1 MIPAKAKTIIDY
13 VIGLLTD
20 PKVKRLLI
28 EGDFDEIFKLLGKAE
43 QLVVNGI
50 KRNPKIEARGDRF
63 SMLRR
68 FLFSDIDNL
77 SGKTLGKRLANIL
90 IYLRDIEKYEDHLSN
105 GKKLVISTYE
115 ITAKSSLDFHFYS
128 NISTGLAIDYK
139 CMKPYFA
146 NNHILSQVLDAPGV
160 LLFDTLD
167 VIKDAGTDLTNT
179 VKKIKIGLENGS
191 KYVDQIDDLM
201 IELEI
206 PQFVMKIGG
215 KSLDF
220 GTIKLEV
227 SFDSKF
233 LLDPSNVASKIG
245 QQIALTFQDRV
256 SKNLHPMLKQITSS
270 NLSIPEQ
277 EEAVKKLIPVIF
289 QHYIIRPTEEIN
301 LVADGIKPF
310 PNDRLVPQ
318 EVFDKY
324 ADRFI
329 EDALPHFKKVLNEL
343 DPSFLSNNPHLE
355 GALQQGIIN
364 HANTHFRSERFIKE
378 ASQLTYFDF

>member
-1 MIPAKAKTIIDY
+1 MIPPNAKSIIDY
-13 VIGLLTD
+13 VLGLLTD

-28 EGDFDEIFKLLGKAE
+28 DGDFDEIFKLLGKAE

-50 KRNPKIEARGDRF
+50 KRHPNIEARGDRF

-77 SGKTLGKRLANIL
+77 SGKTLGKRIANIL
-90 IYLRDIEKYEDHLSN
+90 IFLRDIEKYEELLS
-105 GKKLVISTYE
+105 GSKKLIVSSYE
-115 ITAKSSLDFHFYS
+115 ISAKPTLDFHFYS

-139 CMKPYFA
+139 RMKAYFA
-146 NNHILSQVLDAPGV
+146 NNHILSQALDAPGV

-167 VIKDAGTDLTNT
+167 LIKNAGTDMGNT
-179 VKKIKIGLENGS
+179 VKKLKIGLENGS
-191 KYVDQIDDLM
+191 KYVDKIDDLM
-201 IELEI
+201 IEIEI
-206 PQFVMKIGG
+206 PQFVMKIGN
-215 KSLDF
+215 KRLDF

-233 LLDPSNVASKIG
+233 LIDPSNVASKVG

-270 NLSIPEQ
+270 TLSIPEQ

-329 EDALPHFKKVLNEL
+329 EDALPHFKEVINDL
-343 DPSFLSNNPHLE
+343 DPNFLTNNPHLE

-378 ASQLTYFDF
+378 TSQLTYFDF